1 MPPPAAT
8 LSDLPTELVLEIAS
22 HLDPLVEDD
31 IRGVVGLWA
40 SGSFADLDVA
50 RPLVHSR
57 AQTLTRATLAG
68 LISSADVQFY
78 LAAWGFSWSWM
89 PGWTDHILGR
99 FLKDTDAGFDFF
111 LARTLDD
118 AVRAGKLVLLDTI
131 VSRGRIE
138 PTVRA
143 SQ

>member
-31 IRGVVGLWA
+31 IRGVAGLWA
-40 SGSFADLDVA
+40 SGSFADRSSPRAPRLSLA
-50 RPLVHSR
+50 LRYTLV
-57 AQTLTRATLAG
+57 G
-68 LISSADVQFY
+68 LISSADFEYY

-89 PGWTDHILGR
+89 PGWTDHILAR
-99 FLKDTDAGFDFF
+99 FLTDAGAGFDFF

-118 AVRAGKLVLLDTI
+118 AVRAGKLVLLDAI
-131 VSRGRIE
+131 VSRGQIE